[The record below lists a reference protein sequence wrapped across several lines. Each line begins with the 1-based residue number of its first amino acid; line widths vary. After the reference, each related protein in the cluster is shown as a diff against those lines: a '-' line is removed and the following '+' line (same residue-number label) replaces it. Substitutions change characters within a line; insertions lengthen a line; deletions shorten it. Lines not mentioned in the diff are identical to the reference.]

1 MKKKILIVALAV
13 IMLGVTG
20 SMTTLSYFTDT
31 SEVTN
36 QFLVGDTDITL
47 FRWHSDITSTY
58 YDKSMSEQLNTAY
71 EEWLGTPANTLVAGK
86 QIAMKPYVTNSGNI
100 DVYVRIKAYFP
111 LELFDKDYITYS
123 YGGSSKLPDEDPGN
137 SEYVRTFANRTAEDG
152 RRYKE
157 VTFTRR
163 EPLKPGMKTTMP
175 IYQYIG
181 LSTQVLKDES
191 VDLSNFVDGNGKMIV
206 KMTAEAV
213 QSYGFST
220 PQQAFSYLSN

>member
-1 MKKKILIVALAV
+1 MKKKIVTVALAV

-20 SMTTLSYFTDT
+20 STTTLSYFTDT

-36 QFLVGDTDITL
+36 QFLVGNTDITL

-58 YDKSMSEQLNTAY
+58 YNKAMSEQLNTAY
-71 EEWLGTPANTLVAGK
+71 EEWLGTSANILVAGK
-86 QIAMKPYVTNSGNI
+86 QIAMKPYVTNNGNI

-111 LELFDKDYITYS
+111 LELFSKDYITYS
-123 YGGSSKLPDEDPGN
+123 YGGTSKLPDEDPGD
-137 SEYVRTFANRTAEDG
+137 SEFVRNFANRTIDG
-152 RRYKE
+152 KQYKE

-191 VDLSNFVDGNGKMIV
+191 VDLSNFVEGHGKMIV

-213 QSYGFST
+213 QSSGFNT

>member
-1 MKKKILIVALAV
+1 MKKKILIVSLAI

-36 QFLVGDTDITL
+36 QFLVGNTDITL

-58 YDKSMSEQLNTAY
+58 YNKAMSEQLNTSY
-71 EEWLGTPANTLVAGK
+71 EEWLGTSANILVAGK
-86 QIAMKPYVTNSGNI
+86 QIAMKPYVTNNGNI

-111 LELFDKDYITYS
+111 LELFSKDYITYS
-123 YGGSSKLPDEDPGN
+123 YGGTSKLPDEDPGD
-137 SEYVRTFANRTAEDG
+137 SEFVRNFANRTIDG
-152 RRYKE
+152 KQYKE

>member
-1 MKKKILIVALAV
+1 MKKKILIVSLAI
-13 IMLGVTG
+13 IMLGVAG

-36 QFLVGDTDITL
+36 QFLVGNTDITL

-58 YDKSMSEQLNTAY
+58 YNKAMSEQLNTSY
-71 EEWLGTPANTLVAGK
+71 EEWLGTSANILVAGK
-86 QIAMKPYVTNSGNI
+86 QIAMKPYVTNNGNI

-111 LELFDKDYITYS
+111 LELFSKDYITYS
-123 YGGSSKLPDEDPGN
+123 YGGTSKLPDEDPGD
-137 SEYVRTFANRTAEDG
+137 SEFVRNFANRTIDG
-152 RRYKE
+152 KQYKE

>member
-1 MKKKILIVALAV
+1 MKKKILIVSLAI

-36 QFLVGDTDITL
+36 QFLVGNTDITL

-58 YDKSMSEQLNTAY
+58 YNKAMSEQLNTSF
-71 EEWLGTPANTLVAGK
+71 EEWLGTSANILVAGK
-86 QIAMKPYVTNSGNI
+86 QIAMKPYVTNNGNI

-111 LELFDKDYITYS
+111 LELFSKDYITYS
-123 YGGSSKLPDEDPGN
+123 YGGTSKLPDEDPGD
-137 SEYVRTFANRTAEDG
+137 SEFVRNFANRTIDG
-152 RRYKE
+152 KQYKE